1 MAGING
7 FMVEG
12 QRQYASWGG
21 CVTWLPGEGMATADA
36 IAAAGL
42 DWEVEIVPAAARIG
56 DQWVE
61 SARERAIVRT
71 DGGDIFKLGVTDQY
85 RPVQNREAFDFGDEV
100 LGGPDAPWVAAG
112 TLGSLVYMQARLPR
126 EILIGGEETER
137 IDPLLGIFNT
147 HDASGA
153 YGMNVQPVRIVCE
166 NTCRMAQ
173 GDMARG
179 FRMRHTSGLDGRIA
193 QAREAL
199 QLTFRYFDEFEAL
212 GNKLI
217 RRKVSD
223 ATVDRIL
230 EGLFPADP
238 VQLTVEKPNRATT
251 NALRNREA
259 VLTIL
264 RRKDD
269 LENVRKT
276 AWGVYQAVCD
286 WSDHERSAATT
297 VKADAE
303 ENRLYRT
310 LFAEGK
316 REGGFK
322 DRTLELLLA

>member
-1 MAGING
+1 MSSING

-21 CVTWLPGEGMATADA
+21 CVTWLPGDGMSTADA

-42 DWEVEIVPAAARIG
+42 DWEVEIAPAAARIG
-56 DQWVE
+56 DRWVE
-61 SARERAIVRT
+61 SDRERAIVRT
-71 DGGDIFKLGVTDQY
+71 DTADIFKLGVTDQY

-126 EILIGGEETER
+126 EILIGGDPDEKV
-137 IDPLLGIFNT
+137 DPLLGIFNT

-166 NTCRMAQ
+166 NTCRMAR
-173 GDMARG
+173 GDMTRG
-179 FRMRHTSGLDGRIA
+179 FRLRHTSGLDGRIA

-199 QLTFRYFDEFEAL
+199 QLTFAYFDEFEKL
-212 GNKLI
+212 GNRLI

-223 ATVDRIL
+223 ATIDRIL
-230 EGLFPADP
+230 ADLFPTDA
-238 VQLTVEKPNRATT
+238 VKLTAEKVDRATT
-251 NALRNREA
+251 NALRNRDE
-259 VLTIL
+259 VKGLLTS
-264 RRKDD
+264 KPD
-269 LENVRKT
+269 LQNVNRT

-286 WSDHERSAATT
+286 WSDHHRSAATT
-297 VKADAE
+297 GKATAE
-303 ENRLYRT
+303 VNRLYRT

-322 DRTLELLLA
+322 DRALELLTA